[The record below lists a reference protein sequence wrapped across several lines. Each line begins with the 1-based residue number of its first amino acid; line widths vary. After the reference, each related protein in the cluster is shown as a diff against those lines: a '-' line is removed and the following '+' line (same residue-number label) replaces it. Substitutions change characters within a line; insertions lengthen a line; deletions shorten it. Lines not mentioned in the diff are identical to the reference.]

1 MERTL
6 FVQIASYRDPQL
18 IPTLLDLIERATRP
32 DQLRIVVCWQHAL
45 DETVG
50 TFFAHGFSRWH
61 ARHDGAF
68 AVHTLSYR
76 DAGIELIDVP
86 HHQSQGACWARNLI
100 QQRYRDERYTL
111 QLDSHHYF
119 VDAWDEQVIA
129 MLESLRA
136 RSAKP
141 LLTTYLPGFQPGS
154 PRDTLDAVPTRLS
167 FQRFMP
173 EGVLSIRSDRLDNW
187 QALDAPVPSAFYSA
201 HFAFADGHFAV
212 DVRHDPHYFFLG
224 EEISIAVRAFT
235 HGYDM
240 YSPHRVIAWHEYTR
254 RSRVKIWDDHTPEA
268 HASGLVAESWH
279 ARNARSYERNRAL
292 LGVDGAS
299 SDGID
304 FGPYG
309 LGAERTLAQYE
320 AYAGISF
327 AHRGVGRETLDGLP
341 PTPDAPMWTSDEA
354 CKATL
359 LRSHDFRV
367 WAHRDRFTD
376 ILPQL
381 DRFRMNAHAQDGA
394 VIHRGE
400 MLGASTFHS
409 HIKRE
414 WFDTHLYFAAAFEQV
429 PAYYTIELFDR
440 DGTLLRELRRSI

>member
-1 MERTL
+1 MERTI

-32 DQLRIVVCWQHAL
+32 DQLRVVVCWQHAL
-45 DETVG
+45 DETIG
-50 TFFAHGFSRWH
+50 AFFAHGFSRWH

-68 AVHTLSYR
+68 PIHTLSYR
-76 DAGIELIDVP
+76 DATVELIDVP
-86 HHQSQGACWARNLI
+86 HRQSQGACWARNLI
-100 QQRYRDERYTL
+100 QQQYRDERYTL

-119 VDAWDEQVIA
+119 VDAWDDRAIA
-129 MLESLRA
+129 MLESLRP

-141 LLTTYLPGFQPGS
+141 LLTTYLPGFQPGAQ
-154 PRDTLDAVPTRLS
+154 RDTLAHTPTGLY

-173 EGVLSIRSDRLDNW
+173 EGVLSLRSGWLDNW
-187 QALDAPVPSAFYSA
+187 QALEAPVPGAFYSA

-212 DVRHDPHYFFLG
+212 DVRHDPNYFFLG
-224 EEISIAVRAFT
+224 EEISIAARAFT
-235 HGYDM
+235 HGYDI
-240 YSPHRVIAWHEYTR
+240 YIPHRVLAWHEYTR
-254 RSRVKIWDDHTPEA
+254 ASRVKIWDDHTPEA
-268 HASGLVAESWH
+268 QASGLVAENWH
-279 ARNARSYERNRAL
+279 VRNDRSLERNRAL

-309 LGAERTLAQYE
+309 LGVERTLAQYE

-327 AHRGVGRETLDGLP
+327 AHRGVRRETLDGLP
-341 PTPDAPMWTSDEA
+341 PNSDTPVCTSDEEY
-354 CKATL
+354 KATL
-359 LRSHDFRV
+359 LRAHDFRV
-367 WAHRDRFTD
+367 WAHRARFTD

-381 DRFRMNAHAQDGA
+381 DHFRMNAHAQDGT

-400 MLGASTFHS
+400 MLDAGKFHK

-414 WFDTHLYFAAAFEQV
+414 WFDMHLYFATGFEQV
-429 PAYYTIELFDR
+429 PDHYTIELFDR
-440 DGTLLRELRRSI
+440 DGTLLRALQRSI